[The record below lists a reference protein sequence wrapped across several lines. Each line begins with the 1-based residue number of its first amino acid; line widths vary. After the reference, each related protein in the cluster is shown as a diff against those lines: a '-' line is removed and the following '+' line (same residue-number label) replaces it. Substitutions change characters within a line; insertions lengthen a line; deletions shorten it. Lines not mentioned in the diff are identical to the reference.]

1 MAGLIASGIVKWTAS
16 KLSSLVSA
24 PVGTSPS
31 DPDEGQSAFEDLR
44 ELRRS
49 MIMIQR
55 TLDESAE
62 GSIRGEAERLRLRE
76 LQQFVFDAQDA
87 VDQYKYELLRRR
99 MEDQDR
105 QGDGSNRS
113 SRKRKGEKK
122 EPEADP
128 IPVPVPDELATRVKK
143 ILERFN
149 EITRAWNDLQM
160 DESDAPMLEDDN
172 ELFPLPTNPH
182 VDELNIVGREED
194 KESVIKM
201 LTAVVNADAG
211 TLSVL
216 PVIGMGG
223 VGKTTPAQL
232 VYNDRRISKYFDI
245 KVWVHVSPEFRV
257 KNFASKILMSFSRRQ
272 CEAME
277 MDDLQDALTE
287 QVEGMK
293 FLLVLD
299 DLAFALNVQDSHGDF
314 EETGKKIV
322 EKCGGLPLAIKAI
335 ACALRFEPTVERWKE
350 VLNSEQWELPANED
364 HVLPALRLSYDRMPK
379 HLRRC
384 FIFLTLLP
392 RRYLFLKDNVINLWM
407 SLDILKQ
414 GGRRRL
420 ENIGSLYFDD
430 LMQRTMIQ
438 QTKSDDELDCFMV
451 HDLVH
456 DLLQFVAGEDF
467 LRINIQHFHE
477 VDQGYRYLSLVVSS
491 SDINVMLQSAK
502 IPEGLRVL
510 QVVNSTDNSHCY
522 SKLFSFNI
530 NVIIPDPLW
539 QSFQQLRVLD
549 FSHTG
554 LKTLPDSIGDL
565 KLLRYLSLFKTEVTS
580 IPDSIENLHNL
591 KVLDARTYS
600 LTEIP
605 QGIKKLVSLRHFQLE
620 KRSPLCMP
628 SGVGQLKKLQSLSR
642 FSIGSGS
649 WHCNIAELHGL
660 VNIRPELSITGL
672 RRVSSVD
679 DAQTANLVSKQHLLK
694 LTLDWADGSLP
705 SRCRHHSGV
714 QCDLVR
720 TPEFE
725 EAIFESLR
733 PHSNLKEL
741 EVANYGGYRY
751 PEWLGLSSFTQLT
764 RITLYEQSSEFL
776 PTLGKLPQ
784 LLELSVQWMRGVRH
798 ISKEFCG
805 QGDTKG
811 FPSLKDLEFENMPAW
826 VEWSGVDDGDF
837 YCLHELRIKECFELR
852 YLPRPLSASLSKLVI
867 KNCDKL
873 VRLPHLPNLSSLVL
887 KGKLNEELF
896 SDLDLPL
903 LRALKVSL
911 SHNIECVVLSQNL
924 PLLELL
930 AVRACH
936 KLQELV
942 GLSNLQSLKL
952 LNIIACRK
960 LHLPFD
966 QPLPQQL
973 ERLTI
978 LKCPQL
984 HDWLE
989 FQNAQLYDQL
999 LSDHESD
1006 EDREA
1011 LEMLW
1016 DDTEDEVEEEFLDIS
1031 ENDDDAE
1038 SDFGPSGFSVDDDDQ
1053 ED

>member
-24 PVGTSPS
+24 PVWTAPS
-31 DPDEGQSAFEDLR
+31 DSDEGQSALEDLR

-62 GSIRGEAERLRLRE
+62 GSIRGEAERLRLSE
-76 LQQFVFDAQDA
+76 LQQFVYDAQDA

-99 MEDQDR
+99 IEDQDR

-113 SRKRKGEKK
+113 SRKRKGQKK
-122 EPEADP
+122 EPEVDP

-143 ILERFN
+143 ISERFN

-172 ELFPLPTNPH
+172 ELLPLPTNPH

-245 KVWVHVSPEFRV
+245 KGWVHVSPEFRV
-257 KNFASKILMSFSRRQ
+257 KNLASKILMSFSRRQ

-299 DLAFALNVQDSHGDF
+299 DEWNEDRDLWNTLLSPMLSAQLGMILLTTLSSNCREPQKFQAVTLGMK
-314 EETGKKIV
+314 TG
-322 EKCGGLPLAIKAI
+322 
-335 ACALRFEPTVERWKE
+335 RFEIGCRVHPID
-350 VLNSEQWELPANED
+350 L
-364 HVLPALRLSYDRMPK
+364 AL
-379 HLRRC
+379 
-384 FIFLTLLP
+384 
-392 RRYLFLKDNVINLWM
+392 
-407 SLDILKQ
+407 
-414 GGRRRL
+414 
-420 ENIGSLYFDD
+420 
-430 LMQRTMIQ
+430 
-438 QTKSDDELDCFMV
+438 
-451 HDLVH
+451 
-456 DLLQFVAGEDF
+456 
-467 LRINIQHFHE
+467 
-477 VDQGYRYLSLVVSS
+477 
-491 SDINVMLQSAK
+491 
-502 IPEGLRVL
+502 
-510 QVVNSTDNSHCY
+510 
-522 SKLFSFNI
+522 
-530 NVIIPDPLW
+530 
-539 QSFQQLRVLD
+539 
-549 FSHTG
+549 
-554 LKTLPDSIGDL
+554 
-565 KLLRYLSLFKTEVTS
+565 VTS
-580 IPDSIENLHNL
+580 IPDSMENLHNL
-591 KVLDARTYS
+591 KVLDSRTYS

-605 QGIKKLVSLRHFQLE
+605 QGIKKLVSLRHLQLE

-649 WHCNIAELHGL
+649 WHCNIAELHGF

-672 RRVSSVD
+672 RRVGSVD

-751 PEWLGLSSFTQLT
+751 PEWLGLSRFTQLT

-776 PTLGKLPQ
+776 PTLVKLPQ
-784 LLELSVQWMRGVRH
+784 LLEISVQWMRGVRH

-805 QGDTKG
+805 QGDIKG
-811 FPSLKDLEFENMPAW
+811 FPSLKDLEFENMP
-826 VEWSGVDDGDF
+826 
-837 YCLHELRIKECFELR
+837 
-852 YLPRPLSASLSKLVI
+852 
-867 KNCDKL
+867 
-873 VRLPHLPNLSSLVL
+873 NLGGM
-887 KGKLNEELF
+887 GKLNEGLF

-903 LRALKVSL
+903 LQALKVSL
-911 SHNIECVVLSQNL
+911 SHNIEYVVLSQNL

-930 AVRACH
+930 VVRACH

-989 FQNAQLYDQL
+989 FQNVQLYNQL

-1016 DDTEDEVEEEFLDIS
+1016 DETDDEVEEEFLDIP

-1038 SDFGPSGFSVDDDDQ
+1038 SDFGPSGFSIDDDDQ